1 MKKKRIFYELEKLLK
16 SDSDRNNQQSYMS
29 SDSDTKQNNNNNVK
43 ENISNNMEP
52 QITEKQKERR
62 KKWIEELQGKTTEE
76 KTSQKDKFDFSF
88 SNGSNMQSSS
98 KRQNKN
104 QPSQSNNKINISSQL
119 KTEDEQVSD
128 ILINMLIDK
137 FLNQRFLSN
146 DTKLNTRRN
155 SFEPEYGSLKW
166 NIPDLVRHKVT
177 KDLNKMLY
185 DKYGF
190 NDKEGKG
197 ENIPLSFY
205 FDLSGSME
213 EYSRFLSLV
222 AIKLIRKDVKV
233 LFGFNQKICYQI
245 DSVPNTFTAEEFR
258 KIISENLSYE
268 QLISDPRCRNI
279 KIKQVNEDI
288 DKYLIE
294 KKTQKSTIF
303 SDFDAKKEIEN
314 LSKYCEIWWFCFEK
328 RKFHKNTSV
337 NDFKG
342 HFYNIE
348 KSEDFIKHLK
358 NISSRVY
365 EKRQRIIRE
374 GGIEL

>member
-1 MKKKRIFYELEKLLK
+1 
-16 SDSDRNNQQSYMS
+16 
-29 SDSDTKQNNNNNVK
+29 
-43 ENISNNMEP
+43 
-52 QITEKQKERR
+52 
-62 KKWIEELQGKTTEE
+62 
-76 KTSQKDKFDFSF
+76 
-88 SNGSNMQSSS
+88 
-98 KRQNKN
+98 
-104 QPSQSNNKINISSQL
+104 
-119 KTEDEQVSD
+119 
-128 ILINMLIDK
+128 
-137 FLNQRFLSN
+137 
-146 DTKLNTRRN
+146 
-155 SFEPEYGSLKW
+155 
-166 NIPDLVRHKVT
+166 
-177 KDLNKMLY
+177 
-185 DKYGF
+185 
-190 NDKEGKG
+190 
-197 ENIPLSFY
+197 
-205 FDLSGSME
+205 ME